1 MSISDL
7 IEGKLTEFSANVNK
21 SVNDI
26 NQKLLTSNDYQEQLV
41 YNLST
46 LGSNQSSLIKIK
58 SGIASFWKYN
68 WF

>member
-26 NQKLLTSNDYQEQLV
+26 NQKWLTSNDYQEQLV

-46 LGSNQSSLIKIK
+46 LGSNQSSLIKII
-58 SGIASFWKYN
+58 SGIASF
-68 WF
+68 